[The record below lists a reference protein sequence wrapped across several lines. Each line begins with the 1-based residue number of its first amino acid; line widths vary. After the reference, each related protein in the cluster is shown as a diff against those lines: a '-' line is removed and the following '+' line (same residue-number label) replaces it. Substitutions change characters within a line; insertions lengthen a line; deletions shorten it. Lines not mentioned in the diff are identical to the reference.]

1 MSSPAPTPTPPTGSP
16 TPSPHATPPAAG
28 ATDEP
33 QAPPATHAS
42 PATHTVRAAEPANP
56 AGTANPA
63 NRADPVSPVRTA
75 KPVDA
80 AEERRQR
87 RFALI
92 GGSLGNLV
100 EWYDWFIYASF
111 AIYFADSFFPGDN
124 PTTKLMN
131 TAGIFAVGFLMR
143 PVGGWVLGRAADRH
157 GRKSALTLTVTM
169 MSVAALLI
177 AIAPTY
183 DQAGYGGALVLLLA
197 RLLQGMS
204 IGGEYAA
211 SATYLTEASAR
222 HRRGLGSSFQYVS
235 MTCGQLLGL
244 GILITL
250 QHTLTKGQLE
260 SWGWRIPFLL
270 GTVFAVVVYWLR
282 RRLTETQAFQEKSVD
297 GPDDGAGTLKV
308 LWQHR
313 RQAGLVMA
321 LTLGGTVAYYT
332 YTTYLTKY
340 LIGSA
345 GMPKNT
351 ATLVSFTALAVFAV
365 LQPFAGALS
374 DRIGRRPLLITFAVG
389 CTVGTYPIMTALG
402 SASSY
407 WPALGLSLI
416 ALVVVTGYTSI
427 NAAVKAELFP
437 TRVRA
442 LGVALPYAIANALF
456 GGTAEYVALWFKNS
470 GHESMFFW
478 YVSGCALVSLVTY
491 LLMPDTRNVALSRAE
506 EAADDPSPTETSH
519 PADALA
525 PGGAATTAAPT
536 AEAVATEA
544 ATAEAKAKAEIGG
557 LRSAGAP

>member
-1 MSSPAPTPTPPTGSP
+1 MSSAAVLPGTPPE
-16 TPSPHATPPAAG
+16 
-28 ATDEP
+28 DL
-33 QAPPATHAS
+33 
-42 PATHTVRAAEPANP
+42 RA
-56 AGTANPA
+56 
-63 NRADPVSPVRTA
+63 
-75 KPVDA
+75 K
-80 AEERRQR
+80 RRL
-87 RFALI
+87 ALV

-100 EWYDWFIYASF
+100 EWYDWFVYASF

-124 PTTKLMN
+124 PTTQLMN

-177 AIAPTY
+177 ALAPTY
-183 DQAGYGGALVLLLA
+183 DRAGYLGAVVLLLA

-222 HRRGLGSSFQYVS
+222 NRRGLGSSFQYVS
-235 MTCGQLLGL
+235 MTCGQILGL
-244 GILITL
+244 GILITM
-250 QHTLTKGQLE
+250 QHTLTTAQLE
-260 SWGWRIPFLL
+260 SWGWRIPFVL
-270 GTVFAVVVYWLR
+270 GALFALVVFWLR
-282 RRLTETQAFQEKSVD
+282 RRLTETDAFTEETGEGGREADSR
-297 GPDDGAGTLKV
+297 GTTKA

-345 GMPKNT
+345 GMAKTT
-351 ATLVSFTALAVFAV
+351 ATLVSFTALTVFAV
-365 LQPFAGALS
+365 LQPFAGMLS

-407 WPALGLSLI
+407 WSALGLSLL
-416 ALVVVTGYTSI
+416 ALVIITGYTSI

-442 LGVALPYAIANALF
+442 LGVAVPYAIANALF

-470 GHESMFFW
+470 GHETMFFW
-478 YVSGCALVSLVTY
+478 YVSGCAMISLVTY
-491 LLMPDTRNVALSRAE
+491 VLMPDTRNAALSRAE
-506 EAADDPSPTETSH
+506 AEAAAGRDPS
-519 PADALA
+519 
-525 PGGAATTAAPT
+525 TAAAPV
-536 AEAVATEA
+536 EA
-544 ATAEAKAKAEIGG
+544 
-557 LRSAGAP
+557 LR

>member
-1 MSSPAPTPTPPTGSP
+1 MSSSTVMPTSPPPG
-16 TPSPHATPPAAG
+16 
-28 ATDEP
+28 DE
-33 QAPPATHAS
+33 S
-42 PATHTVRAAEPANP
+42 
-56 AGTANPA
+56 
-63 NRADPVSPVRTA
+63 
-75 KPVDA
+75 KK
-80 AEERRQR
+80 RRL
-87 RFALI
+87 ALI

-100 EWYDWFIYASF
+100 EWYDWFVYASF

-124 PTTKLMN
+124 PTTQLMN

-177 AIAPTY
+177 AVAPTY
-183 DQAGYGGALVLLLA
+183 GQAGYFGALVLLLA
-197 RLLQGMS
+197 RLLQGLS

-222 HRRGLGSSFQYVS
+222 NRRGLGSSFQYVS

-250 QHTLTKGQLE
+250 QHTLTTDQLE

-270 GTVFAVVVYWLR
+270 GALFAVVVFWLR
-282 RRLTETQAFQEKSVD
+282 RRLQETDAFKEEASGED
-297 GPDDGAGTLKV
+297 ADDDSTRGTLKV

-340 LIGSA
+340 LVGSA
-345 GMPKNT
+345 GMEKTT
-351 ATLVSFTALAVFAV
+351 ATLVSFTALTLFAV
-365 LQPFAGALS
+365 LQPFAGMLS

-407 WPALGLSLI
+407 WSALGLSLL
-416 ALVVVTGYTSI
+416 ALVIITGYTSI

-456 GGTAEYVALWFKNS
+456 GGTAEYVALWFKSS
-470 GHESMFFW
+470 GHETMFFW

-491 LLMPDTRNVALSRAE
+491 VLMPDTRDAALSRAE
-506 EAADDPSPTETSH
+506 AQAD
-519 PADALA
+519 
-525 PGGAATTAAPT
+525 
-536 AEAVATEA
+536 
-544 ATAEAKAKAEIGG
+544 AEAKAQADGG
-557 LRSAGAP
+557 PDRPAAAPVSF

>member
-1 MSSPAPTPTPPTGSP
+1 MSASAAPPTV
-16 TPSPHATPPAAG
+16 TPAA
-28 ATDEP
+28 
-33 QAPPATHAS
+33 
-42 PATHTVRAAEPANP
+42 
-56 AGTANPA
+56 
-63 NRADPVSPVRTA
+63 
-75 KPVDA
+75 
-80 AEERRQR
+80 R

-100 EWYDWFIYASF
+100 EWYDWFVYASF

-124 PTTKLMN
+124 PTTKLLN

-177 AIAPTY
+177 AVAPTY
-183 DQAGYGGALVLLLA
+183 GQAGYFGALVLLLA
-197 RLLQGMS
+197 RLLQGLS

-222 HRRGLGSSFQYVS
+222 NRRGLGSSFQYVS

-244 GILITL
+244 AILITM
-250 QHTLTKGQLE
+250 QHTLTTGQLQ
-260 SWGWRIPFLL
+260 SWGWRVPFVL
-270 GTVFAVVVYWLR
+270 GAVFALVVFWLR
-282 RRLTETQAFQEKSVD
+282 RRLTETEAFTEET
-297 GPDDGAGTLKV
+297 GGGADTARGSLKA
-308 LWQHR
+308 LWEHR

-345 GMPKNT
+345 GMAKST
-351 ATLVSFTALAVFAV
+351 ATLVSFTALAVFAAI
-365 LQPFAGALS
+365 QPPAGMLS

-402 SASSY
+402 SAHSY
-407 WPALGLSLI
+407 WSALGLSLL
-416 ALVVVTGYTSI
+416 ALVIVTGYTSI

-442 LGVALPYAIANALF
+442 LGVALPYALANALF
-456 GGTAEYVALWFKNS
+456 GGTAEYVALWFKDA
-470 GHESMFFW
+470 GHEKLFFW

-491 LLMPDTRNVALSRAE
+491 VLMPDTRDAALSRAE
-506 EAADDPSPTETSH
+506 
-519 PADALA
+519 ADAAAGAGLA
-525 PGGAATTAAPT
+525 P
-536 AEAVATEA
+536 
-544 ATAEAKAKAEIGG
+544 AKA
-557 LRSAGAP
+557 AG

>member
-1 MSSPAPTPTPPTGSP
+1 MPAQPPG
-16 TPSPHATPPAAG
+16 
-28 ATDEP
+28 D
-33 QAPPATHAS
+33 
-42 PATHTVRAAEPANP
+42 
-56 AGTANPA
+56 
-63 NRADPVSPVRTA
+63 
-75 KPVDA
+75 
-80 AEERRQR
+80 ERRKR
-87 RFALI
+87 RLALV

-100 EWYDWFIYASF
+100 EWYDWFVYASF
-111 AIYFADSFFPGDN
+111 AIYFADSFFPNDN
-124 PTTKLMN
+124 PTTQLMN

-143 PVGGWVLGRAADRH
+143 PVGGWILGRAADRH

-177 AIAPTY
+177 AVAPTY
-183 DQAGYGGALVLLLA
+183 GQAGYFGALVLLLA

-222 HRRGLGSSFQYVS
+222 NRRGLGSSFQYVS

-250 QHTLTKGQLE
+250 QHTLTTAQLE
-260 SWGWRIPFLL
+260 SWGWRLPFVL
-270 GTVFAVVVYWLR
+270 GALFAVVVFWLR
-282 RRLTETQAFQEKSVD
+282 RRLQETDAFKEESASAEA
-297 GPDDGAGTLKV
+297 GGEAHDDSTRGTLKA
-308 LWQHR
+308 LWQYR

-340 LIGSA
+340 LVGSA
-345 GMPKNT
+345 GMEKTT
-351 ATLVSFTALAVFAV
+351 ATLVSFTALTLFAV
-365 LQPFAGALS
+365 LQPFAGMLS

-402 SASSY
+402 SATSY
-407 WPALGLSLI
+407 WSALGLSLL
-416 ALVVVTGYTSI
+416 ALVIVTGYTSI

-470 GHESMFFW
+470 GHETMFFW
-478 YVSGCALVSLVTY
+478 YVSGCALISLVTY
-491 LLMPDTRNVALSRAE
+491 VLMPDTRNAALSRAE
-506 EAADDPSPTETSH
+506 AEADGDGDGDGDGKGDPGRSAVAPAEAA
-519 PADALA
+519 
-525 PGGAATTAAPT
+525 
-536 AEAVATEA
+536 
-544 ATAEAKAKAEIGG
+544 
-557 LRSAGAP
+557 R

>member
-1 MSSPAPTPTPPTGSP
+1 MPGTPPGNLHS
-16 TPSPHATPPAAG
+16 
-28 ATDEP
+28 
-33 QAPPATHAS
+33 
-42 PATHTVRAAEPANP
+42 
-56 AGTANPA
+56 
-63 NRADPVSPVRTA
+63 
-75 KPVDA
+75 K
-80 AEERRQR
+80 RRL
-87 RFALI
+87 ALV

-100 EWYDWFIYASF
+100 EWYDWFVYASF

-124 PTTKLMN
+124 PTTQLMN
-131 TAGIFAVGFLMR
+131 TAGIFAVGFVMR

-177 AIAPTY
+177 AVAPTY
-183 DQAGYGGALVLLLA
+183 GQAGYFGALVLLLA

-222 HRRGLGSSFQYVS
+222 NRRGLGSSFQYVS

-244 GILITL
+244 GILITM
-250 QHTLTKGQLE
+250 QHTLTTAQLE
-260 SWGWRIPFLL
+260 SWGWRIPFVL
-270 GTVFAVVVYWLR
+270 GALFAVVVFWIR
-282 RRLTETQAFQEKSVD
+282 RRLTETDAFTEETSGEGGHD
-297 GPDDGAGTLKV
+297 NTRGTLKA

-345 GMPKNT
+345 GMAKNT
-351 ATLVSFTALAVFAV
+351 ATLVSFTALTVFAV
-365 LQPFAGALS
+365 LQPFAGMLS

-389 CTVGTYPIMTALG
+389 CTLGTYPIMTALG

-407 WPALGLSLI
+407 WSALGLSLL
-416 ALVVVTGYTSI
+416 ALVIVTGYTSI

-470 GHESMFFW
+470 GHETMFFW

-491 LLMPDTRNVALSRAE
+491 VLMPDTRNAALSRAE
-506 EAADDPSPTETSH
+506 SEADSAESEGDPAE
-519 PADALA
+519 ARVRA
-525 PGGAATTAAPT
+525 AAP
-536 AEAVATEA
+536 AEA
-544 ATAEAKAKAEIGG
+544 G
-557 LRSAGAP
+557 R

>member
-1 MSSPAPTPTPPTGSP
+1 MSPSAVAPGSQPGPAP
-16 TPSPHATPPAAG
+16 
-28 ATDEP
+28 
-33 QAPPATHAS
+33 APPS
-42 PATHTVRAAEPANP
+42 
-56 AGTANPA
+56 
-63 NRADPVSPVRTA
+63 
-75 KPVDA
+75 VD
-80 AEERRQR
+80 ERKR
-87 RFALI
+87 RRLALV

-100 EWYDWFIYASF
+100 EWYDWFVYASF

-124 PTTKLMN
+124 PTTQLMN

-143 PVGGWVLGRAADRH
+143 PVGGWILGRAADRH

-177 AIAPTY
+177 AVAPTY
-183 DQAGYGGALVLLLA
+183 GQAGYFGALVLLLA

-222 HRRGLGSSFQYVS
+222 NRRGLGSSFQYVS

-244 GILITL
+244 GILITM
-250 QHTLTKGQLE
+250 QHTLTTAQLE
-260 SWGWRIPFLL
+260 SWGWRIPFVL
-270 GTVFAVVVYWLR
+270 GALFAVVVFWLR
-282 RRLTETQAFQEKSVD
+282 RQLQETDAFQEEAASGED
-297 GPDDGAGTLKV
+297 AHDDSTRGTLKA
-308 LWQHR
+308 LWQYR

-340 LIGSA
+340 LVGSA
-345 GMPKNT
+345 GMPKTT
-351 ATLVSFTALAVFAV
+351 ATLVSFTALTLFAV
-365 LQPFAGALS
+365 LQPFAGMLS

-407 WPALGLSLI
+407 WSALGLSLL
-416 ALVVVTGYTSI
+416 ALVIITGYTSI

-470 GHESMFFW
+470 GHETMFFW
-478 YVSGCALVSLVTY
+478 YVSGCALISLVTY
-491 LLMPDTRNVALSRAE
+491 VLMPDTRDAALSRAE
-506 EAADDPSPTETSH
+506 AGANADRAGDRGDAA
-519 PADALA
+519 
-525 PGGAATTAAPT
+525 AAP
-536 AEAVATEA
+536 AEAV
-544 ATAEAKAKAEIGG
+544 
-557 LRSAGAP
+557 R

>member
-1 MSSPAPTPTPPTGSP
+1 MSSSAVMP
-16 TPSPHATPPAAG
+16 
-28 ATDEP
+28 
-33 QAPPATHAS
+33 AS
-42 PATHTVRAAEPANP
+42 PP
-56 AGTANPA
+56 G
-63 NRADPVSPVRTA
+63 D
-75 KPVDA
+75 
-80 AEERRQR
+80 ERRKR
-87 RFALI
+87 RLALV

-100 EWYDWFIYASF
+100 EWYDWFVYASF

-124 PTTKLMN
+124 PTTQLMN

-143 PVGGWVLGRAADRH
+143 PVGGWILGRAADRH

-177 AIAPTY
+177 AVAPTY
-183 DQAGYGGALVLLLA
+183 GQAGYFGALVLLLA

-222 HRRGLGSSFQYVS
+222 NRRGLGSSFQYVS

-250 QHTLTKGQLE
+250 QHTLTTAQLE
-260 SWGWRIPFLL
+260 SWGWRIPFLVGAL
-270 GTVFAVVVYWLR
+270 FAVIVFWLR
-282 RRLTETQAFQEKSVD
+282 RRLQETDAFKEEAASAPGED
-297 GPDDGAGTLKV
+297 AHDDSTRGTLKA
-308 LWQHR
+308 LWHYR

-340 LIGSA
+340 LVGSA
-345 GMPKNT
+345 GMEKTT
-351 ATLVSFTALAVFAV
+351 ATLVSFTALTLFAV
-365 LQPFAGALS
+365 LQPFAGMLS

-407 WPALGLSLI
+407 WSALGLSLL

-470 GHESMFFW
+470 GHEKMFFW
-478 YVSGCALVSLVTY
+478 YVSGCALISLVTY
-491 LLMPDTRNVALSRAE
+491 VLMPDTRNAALSRAE
-506 EAADDPSPTETSH
+506 AEADGEAETEGEAERERPAAASAEAA
-519 PADALA
+519 
-525 PGGAATTAAPT
+525 
-536 AEAVATEA
+536 
-544 ATAEAKAKAEIGG
+544 
-557 LRSAGAP
+557 R

>member
-1 MSSPAPTPTPPTGSP
+1 MSSSAVMP
-16 TPSPHATPPAAG
+16 
-28 ATDEP
+28 
-33 QAPPATHAS
+33 AS
-42 PATHTVRAAEPANP
+42 PP
-56 AGTANPA
+56 G
-63 NRADPVSPVRTA
+63 D
-75 KPVDA
+75 
-80 AEERRQR
+80 ERRKR
-87 RFALI
+87 RLALV

-100 EWYDWFIYASF
+100 EWYDWFVYASF

-124 PTTKLMN
+124 PTTQLMN

-143 PVGGWVLGRAADRH
+143 PVGGWILGRAADRH

-177 AIAPTY
+177 AVAPTY
-183 DQAGYGGALVLLLA
+183 GQAGYFGALVLLLA

-222 HRRGLGSSFQYVS
+222 NRRGLGSSFQYVS

-250 QHTLTKGQLE
+250 QHTLTTAQLE
-260 SWGWRIPFLL
+260 SWGWRIPFLVGAL
-270 GTVFAVVVYWLR
+270 FAVIVFWLR
-282 RRLTETQAFQEKSVD
+282 RRLQETDAFKEEAASAPGED
-297 GPDDGAGTLKV
+297 AHDDSTRGTLKA
-308 LWQHR
+308 LWHYR

-340 LIGSA
+340 LVGSA
-345 GMPKNT
+345 GMEKTT
-351 ATLVSFTALAVFAV
+351 ATLVSFTALTLFAV
-365 LQPFAGALS
+365 LQPFAGMLS

-407 WPALGLSLI
+407 WSALGLSLL
-416 ALVVVTGYTSI
+416 ALVIVTGYTSI

-470 GHESMFFW
+470 GHETMFFW
-478 YVSGCALVSLVTY
+478 YVSGCALISLVTY
-491 LLMPDTRNVALSRAE
+491 VLMPDTRNAALSRAE
-506 EAADDPSPTETSH
+506 AEADGEAETEGEAERERPAAASAEAA
-519 PADALA
+519 
-525 PGGAATTAAPT
+525 
-536 AEAVATEA
+536 
-544 ATAEAKAKAEIGG
+544 
-557 LRSAGAP
+557 R

>member
-1 MSSPAPTPTPPTGSP
+1 MPAPRP
-16 TPSPHATPPAAG
+16 
-28 ATDEP
+28 EEL
-33 QAPPATHAS
+33 
-42 PATHTVRAAEPANP
+42 RA
-56 AGTANPA
+56 
-63 NRADPVSPVRTA
+63 
-75 KPVDA
+75 K
-80 AEERRQR
+80 RRL
-87 RFALI
+87 ALV

-100 EWYDWFIYASF
+100 EWYDWFVYASF

-124 PTTKLMN
+124 PTTQLMN

-143 PVGGWVLGRAADRH
+143 PVGGWVLGRAADRR

-177 AIAPTY
+177 AVAPTY
-183 DQAGYGGALVLLLA
+183 GQAGYFGAVVLLLA

-222 HRRGLGSSFQYVS
+222 NRRGLGSSFQYVS

-244 GILITL
+244 GILITM
-250 QHTLTKGQLE
+250 QRTMTTAQLE
-260 SWGWRIPFLL
+260 SWGWRIPFVL
-270 GTVFAVVVYWLR
+270 GALFALVVFWLR
-282 RRLTETQAFQEKSVD
+282 RRLTETDAFTEETGEG
-297 GPDDGAGTLKV
+297 GPDDSTRGTLKA

-340 LIGSA
+340 LISSA
-345 GMPKNT
+345 GMAKST
-351 ATLVSFTALAVFAV
+351 ATLVSFTALIVFAV
-365 LQPFAGALS
+365 LQPFAGMLS
-374 DRIGRRPLLITFAVG
+374 DRIGRRPLLITFALG

-407 WPALGLSLI
+407 WPAVGLSLL
-416 ALVVVTGYTSI
+416 ALVIVTGYTSI

-470 GHESMFFW
+470 GHETMFFW
-478 YVSGCALVSLVTY
+478 YVSGCATISLITY
-491 LLMPDTRNVALSRAE
+491 LLMPDTRDAKLTRAE
-506 EAADDPSPTETSH
+506 SETE
-519 PADALA
+519 ADADRGRDRDA
-525 PGGAATTAAPT
+525 VAAPV
-536 AEAVATEA
+536 EAV
-544 ATAEAKAKAEIGG
+544 
-557 LRSAGAP
+557 R